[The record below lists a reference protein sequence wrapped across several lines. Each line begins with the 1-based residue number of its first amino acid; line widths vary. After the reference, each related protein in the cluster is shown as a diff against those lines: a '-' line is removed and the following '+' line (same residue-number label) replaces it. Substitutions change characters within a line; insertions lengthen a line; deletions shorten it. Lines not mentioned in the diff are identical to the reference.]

1 MDETGHLRYLGRS
14 SGFYYLQNSRTYQN
28 GIFHFSGYKHK
39 IASRM
44 KSKDMTD
51 LFALPPKDLS
61 DHLLKIYFT
70 HFYPFLP
77 LFYKRHLVLSFTPFE
92 SVSPLLLNAIYA
104 LASRISPDIRV
115 RSDPASP
122 DTAGDVFFERAKRLL
137 DGYYDTP
144 KISTV
149 QALLLMSSHQMG
161 VMKAARAWL
170 YSGMAFRMAQDLGL
184 NRNCDHWN
192 ISPER
197 RERRKRVFWCCF
209 VVDRLTSA
217 SYGRSATFEER
228 DCDVPFPSVDDDEKI
243 YSLNA
248 QSQREP
254 ASLLEIFTHLIK
266 MCDIMGNVLKN
277 IYYAKAKQHSTSQH
291 IDHILT
297 TLHRQLIQW
306 QRNLPPSLEYQPPN
320 TQNGEET
327 PDPPSSIC
335 QLHMLYHTTVILLH
349 RSFIPGPT
357 QTHLSSSLPSYKICE
372 SAASSILD
380 IAVNMLRENH
390 LRNAYNF
397 AVYFIFTAGII
408 FIKLASSDDPR
419 RTFDAKI
426 LINRAMRALDELEMT
441 WLNAARGC
449 NILGELAGLRDIN
462 LECDEYVPR
471 KVPRRSPP
479 PSIAVPNSPEIE
491 DDERGPLPPR
501 VLYNPFKQQSSFN
514 NSTHYSQFSTSNDL
528 TSPSS
533 STPVSQS
540 MPIDHHELHF
550 SSNSSTS
557 SSSNMPLSGFNTIKP
572 TVDPFAAPEIIPVS
586 SQQQFDPL
594 GTAFWGVPS
603 SFDMDEW
610 NAYFDSLNSSATQ
623 QQQASTGGGEVSSL
637 IMAPNEIATPSY
649 IFDYQKRSSRDGS
662 PLHLPGSP
670 AHSLLFNLLDNPSS
684 SNN

>member
-1 MDETGHLRYLGRS
+1 
-14 SGFYYLQNSRTYQN
+14 
-28 GIFHFSGYKHK
+28 
-39 IASRM
+39 
-44 KSKDMTD
+44 
-51 LFALPPKDLS
+51 
-61 DHLLKIYFT
+61 
-70 HFYPFLP
+70 
-77 LFYKRHLVLSFTPFE
+77 
-92 SVSPLLLNAIYA
+92 
-104 LASRISPDIRV
+104 
-115 RSDPASP
+115 
-122 DTAGDVFFERAKRLL
+122 
-137 DGYYDTP
+137 
-144 KISTV
+144 
-149 QALLLMSSHQMG
+149 
-161 VMKAARAWL
+161 
-170 YSGMAFRMAQDLGL
+170 MAQDLGL

-243 YSLNA
+243 YPLNA
-248 QSQREP
+248 QSKREP
-254 ASLLEIFTHLIK
+254 ASLLETFTNLIK
-266 MCDIMGNVLKN
+266 ICDILGNVLKN

-306 QRNLPPSLEYQPPN
+306 QKNLPPSLEYQPPN

-327 PDPPSSIC
+327 PDPPLSIC

-372 SAASSILD
+372 LAACSILD

-471 KVPRRSPP
+471 RTQRRSPP

-491 DDERGPLPPR
+491 DEERGPSR
-501 VLYNPFKQQSSFN
+501 VLYQPFHQQEQAQY
-514 NSTHYSQFSTSNDL
+514 NSNTPYSQFNPGNDL
-528 TSPSS
+528 ASSS
-533 STPVSQS
+533 STTPQNMPVEHQ
-540 MPIDHHELHF
+540 ELHF

-557 SSSNMPLSGFNTIKP
+557 SSSNMPSSGFNTIKP

-610 NAYFDSLNSSATQ
+610 NAYFDSLNGSTT
-623 QQQASTGGGEVSSL
+623 QQQASTGQVSSL
-637 IMAPNEIATPSY
+637 IMAPSELGTPSY
-649 IFDYQKRSSRDGS
+649 IYDYQKRSSRDGS
-662 PLHLPGSP
+662 PLQLPGSP
-670 AHSLLFNLLDNPSS
+670 AQSLLFNLLEHPS
-684 SNN
+684 NH